1 MNKKIAL
8 VTNVLDYVG
17 PPAVKALLE
26 GGYDVIAQ
34 DPAFQD
40 TNTGKEYKINFPGTV
55 PLGLKDPRELIQYVW
70 DNINK
75 VDVLISN
82 DTFPAIHIPIEEAN
96 VEDLYATIENVL
108 VYPFKLMKYAIP
120 RLKKQGSGNVIM
132 VTSCRTDLPLPGG
145 AIPDI
150 ARAGA
155 NALVKSLSIELA
167 PFGIPVNA
175 IAPNYL
181 YSEAYF
187 PKAKFVDDPIGRA
200 FIKEVVPAGRL
211 GEPEEIGELVSYLA
225 NMKGSFHTGTI
236 IKFAG
241 GWPAASK
248 RPIKK
253 KPNRTEHVRLTASI
267 TSSGGLRPPGLDLT

>member
-1 MNKKIAL
+1 MTKIAL

-17 PPAVKALLE
+17 PPAVKALLQN
-26 GGYDVIAQ
+26 GYCVVAQ

-40 TNTGKEYKINFPGTV
+40 TTKQESYKADNPGTI
-55 PLGLKDPRELIQYVW
+55 PLGLQDPENLIQHAREKFEK
-70 DNINK
+70 I
-75 VDVLISN
+75 DVLISN
-82 DTFPAIHIPIEEAN
+82 DTFPAIHGPIEEAK
-96 VEDLYATIENVL
+96 VEDLNATIESVL
-108 VYPFKLMKYAIP
+108 LYPFKLMQAAIP

-132 VTSCRTDLPLPGG
+132 ITSCRTELPLLGG

-155 NALVKSLSIELA
+155 NAFVKSLSLELA

-187 PKAKFVDDPIGRA
+187 PKAKFIDDPVGRE
-200 FIKEVVPAGRL
+200 FISEVVPAGRL
-211 GEPEEIGELVSYLA
+211 GEPEEIGELVIYLA

-241 GWPAASK
+241 GWPAAPI
-248 RPIKK
+248 RP
-253 KPNRTEHVRLTASI
+253 V
-267 TSSGGLRPPGLDLT
+267 

>member
-8 VTNVLDYVG
+8 VTNALDYVG
-17 PPAVKALLE
+17 PPAVQALLE
-26 GGYDVIAQ
+26 VGYDVIAQ
-34 DPAFQD
+34 DPAFQ
-40 TNTGKEYKINFPGTV
+40 NTDKKEDYQTDNPGTI
-55 PLGLKDPRELIQYVW
+55 PLGVQEPKDLIQRVW
-70 DNINK
+70 DNYKK
-75 VDVLISN
+75 VDVLVSN
-82 DTFPAIHIPIEEAN
+82 DTFPAIHVPIDKAR
-96 VEDLYATIENVL
+96 VEDLNATIENVL
-108 VYPFKLMKYAIP
+108 VYPFRLMQEAIP

-132 VTSCRTDLPLPGG
+132 ITSCRTELPLPGG

-187 PKAKFVDDPIGRA
+187 PKAKFIDNPIGKN
-200 FIKEVVPAGRL
+200 FIREVVPAGRL
-211 GEPEEIGELVSYLA
+211 GEPEEIGELINYLA

-241 GWPAASK
+241 GWPSAPE
-248 RPIKK
+248 RPI
-253 KPNRTEHVRLTASI
+253 
-267 TSSGGLRPPGLDLT
+267 

>member
-1 MNKKIAL
+1 MDKKIAL
-8 VTNVLDYVG
+8 VTNVLDYAG

-26 GGYDVIAQ
+26 GGYTVVAQ
-34 DPAFQD
+34 DPAFQNKGLEENYEA
-40 TNTGKEYKINFPGTV
+40 TNPGAV
-55 PLGLKDPRELIQYVW
+55 PVVIREPRELLQHVW
-70 DNINK
+70 NTQGK
-75 VDVLISN
+75 VDVIVSN
-82 DTFPAIHIPIEEAN
+82 DTYPAIHVPIAEAN
-96 VEDLYATIENVL
+96 VADLNATIENVL
-108 VYPFKLMKYAIP
+108 VYPFKLMQEAIP
-120 RLKKQGSGNVIM
+120 RLKKQGKGNVIM
-132 VTSCRTDLPLPGG
+132 ITSCRTELPLTGG

-187 PKAKFVDDPIGRA
+187 PKAKFIDDPKGRE

-211 GEPEEIGELVSYLA
+211 GKPEEIGELITYLA

-241 GWPAASK
+241 GWPAAPK
-248 RPIKK
+248 RP
-253 KPNRTEHVRLTASI
+253 V
-267 TSSGGLRPPGLDLT
+267 

>member
-1 MNKKIAL
+1 MTEKIAL

-17 PPAVKALLE
+17 PPAVQALLE
-26 GGYDVIAQ
+26 GGYTVLAQ
-34 DPAFQD
+34 DPGFQD
-40 TNTGKEYKINFPGTV
+40 RHKQEDYKANHPCAV
-55 PLGLKDPRELIQYVW
+55 PLGLHVPKKLIQHVW
-70 DNINK
+70 DNYKK
-75 VDVLISN
+75 VDVLVSN
-82 DTFPAIHIPIEEAN
+82 DTFPAIHIPIEEARID
-96 VEDLYATIENVL
+96 DLNATIENVV
-108 VYPFKLMKYAIP
+108 VYPFKLMQEVIP

-132 VTSCRTDLPLPGG
+132 ITSCRTELPLPGG

-155 NALVKSLSIELA
+155 NALVKSLSIELS

-187 PKAKFVDDPIGRA
+187 PKAKFIEDPIGRE

-241 GWPAASK
+241 GWPAAPK
-248 RPIKK
+248 RPF
-253 KPNRTEHVRLTASI
+253 
-267 TSSGGLRPPGLDLT
+267 

>member
-26 GGYDVIAQ
+26 SGYDVVAH
-34 DPAFQD
+34 DSAFQD
-40 TNTGKEYKINFPGTV
+40 TNKLENYKANNPGTI
-55 PLGLKDPRELIQYVW
+55 PLGIQEPKKLIQQVW
-70 DNINK
+70 DDHSM
-75 VDVLISN
+75 VDVIISN
-82 DTFPAIHIPIEEAN
+82 DTFPAIHVPIDEAN
-96 VEDLYATIENVL
+96 VEDLNATIDNVL
-108 VYPFKLMKYAIP
+108 VYPFQLMQAAIP
-120 RLKKQGSGNVIM
+120 RLKKQGGGNVIM
-132 VTSCRTDLPLPGG
+132 ITSCRTELPLPGG

-155 NALVKSLSIELA
+155 NALVQSLSLELA

-187 PKAKFVDDPIGRA
+187 PKAKFIDNPIGKN
-200 FIKEVVPAGRL
+200 FIREVVPAGRL
-211 GEPEEIGELVSYLA
+211 GEPEEIGELITYLA

-241 GWPAASK
+241 GWPAAPK
-248 RPIKK
+248 RPI
-253 KPNRTEHVRLTASI
+253 
-267 TSSGGLRPPGLDLT
+267 

>member
-1 MNKKIAL
+1 MDKKIAL
-8 VTNVLDYVG
+8 VTNALDYVG
-17 PPAVKALLE
+17 PPAVKALLK

-40 TNTGKEYKINFPGTV
+40 TNKEKEYKIIFPGTV
-55 PLGLKDPRELIQYVW
+55 PLGIKDPRELIQYVW
-70 DNINK
+70 DNTKK
-75 VDVLISN
+75 VDVLLSN
-82 DTFPAIHIPIEEAN
+82 DTSPAIHIPIEEAN

-108 VYPFKLMKYAIP
+108 VYPFKLMKCAIP

-132 VTSCRTDLPLPGG
+132 VTSCRTELPLLGG

-187 PKAKFVDDPIGRA
+187 PKAKFLDDPIGRA

-225 NMKGSFHTGTI
+225 NMQGSFHTGTI

-241 GWPAASK
+241 GWPSAPK
-248 RPIKK
+248 RPI
-253 KPNRTEHVRLTASI
+253 
-267 TSSGGLRPPGLDLT
+267 

>member
-1 MNKKIAL
+1 MVGFFLTTAELNRDMGNNMNKKVAL
-8 VTNVLDYVG
+8 VTNALDFVG
-17 PPAVKALLE
+17 PPAVQALLE
-26 GGYDVIAQ
+26 ADYQVIAQ

-40 TNTGKEYKINFPGTV
+40 KAAGEDYQADHPGTSAT
-55 PLGLKDPRELIQYVW
+55 GLKDPDQLIEQVW
-70 DNINK
+70 EIHQK

-82 DTFPAIHIPIEEAN
+82 DTYPAIHIPIEQAN
-96 VEDLYATIENVL
+96 VEELHATIENVL
-108 VYPFKLMKYAIP
+108 VHPFRLMQAAIP
-120 RLKKQGSGNVIM
+120 RLKDQGSGNVIM
-132 VTSCRTDLPLPGG
+132 ITSCRTELPLPGG

-167 PFGIPVNA
+167 PYSIPVNA

-187 PKAKFVDDPIGRA
+187 PKAKFIDDPAGRE

-211 GEPEEIGELVSYLA
+211 GEPEEIGELVTYLA

-241 GWPAASK
+241 GWPAAPQ
-248 RPIKK
+248 RP
-253 KPNRTEHVRLTASI
+253 V
-267 TSSGGLRPPGLDLT
+267 

>member
-26 GGYDVIAQ
+26 GGYNVIAQ

-40 TNTGKEYKINFPGTV
+40 TNKGKEYKLNYPDTV

-70 DNINK
+70 DNNK
-75 VDVLISN
+75 KIDVLISN

-96 VEDLYATIENVL
+96 VEDLNATIENVL

-132 VTSCRTDLPLPGG
+132 ITSCRTELPLPGG

-150 ARAGA
+150 ARAGS

-167 PFGIPVNA
+167 PYGIPVNA

-241 GWPAASK
+241 GWPAAPK
-248 RPIKK
+248 RPI
-253 KPNRTEHVRLTASI
+253 
-267 TSSGGLRPPGLDLT
+267 

>member
-8 VTNVLDYVG
+8 VTNALDYVG
-17 PPAVKALLE
+17 PPAVNSLLAD
-26 GGYDVIAQ
+26 GYDVVAQ
-34 DPAFQD
+34 DPAFQAKD
-40 TNTGKEYKINFPGTV
+40 KQEEYAARNPGTI
-55 PLGLKDPRELIQYVW
+55 PLGIQAPEKLVQHVW
-70 DNINK
+70 RRHNK
-75 VDVLISN
+75 VDVLVSN
-82 DTFPAIHIPIEEAN
+82 DTFPAIHVPIDEAHI
-96 VEDLYATIENVL
+96 EDLKATIDNVL
-108 VYPFKLMKYAIP
+108 VYPFKLMQAAIP
-120 RLKKQGSGNVIM
+120 RLKQQGRGNVLMI
-132 VTSCRTDLPLPGG
+132 TSCRTELPLLGG

-187 PKAKFVDDPIGRA
+187 PKAKFIDNPTGSD
-200 FIKEVVPAGRL
+200 FIREVVPAGRL
-211 GEPEEIGELVSYLA
+211 GEPEEIGELINYLA

-241 GWPAASK
+241 GWPAAPK
-248 RPIKK
+248 RPI
-253 KPNRTEHVRLTASI
+253 
-267 TSSGGLRPPGLDLT
+267 

>member
-1 MNKKIAL
+1 MSKKIAL

-17 PPAVKALLE
+17 PPAVNALLE
-26 GGYDVIAQ
+26 DGYNVVAQ
-34 DPAFQD
+34 DPSFQD
-40 TNTGKEYKINFPGTV
+40 RYKQEDYKANHPGTV
-55 PLGLKDPRELIQYVW
+55 PLGFLDPKNLIQHVW
-70 DNINK
+70 DNYKK

-96 VEDLYATIENVL
+96 IEDLNATLENVL
-108 VYPFKLMKYAIP
+108 VYPFRLMKEAIP
-120 RLKKQGSGNVIM
+120 RLKIQGSGNVIM
-132 VTSCRTDLPLPGG
+132 ITSCRTELPLPGG

-167 PFGIPVNA
+167 PCGIPVNA

-187 PKAKFVDDPIGRA
+187 PRSKFIDNPIGKN
-200 FIKEVVPAGRL
+200 FIREVVPAGRL
-211 GEPEEIGELVSYLA
+211 GEPEEIGELISYLA

-241 GWPAASK
+241 GWPAAPK
-248 RPIKK
+248 RPI
-253 KPNRTEHVRLTASI
+253 
-267 TSSGGLRPPGLDLT
+267 

>member
-1 MNKKIAL
+1 MNTKTAL

-17 PPAVKALLE
+17 PPAVKVLLE
-26 GGYDVIAQ
+26 EGYDVAAQ

-40 TNTGKEYKINFPGTV
+40 GGQQEEFKANNPGAI
-55 PLGLKDPRELIQYVW
+55 PLAIQAPEKLIQHMW
-70 DNINK
+70 DTYKRI
-75 VDVLISN
+75 DVLVSN
-82 DTFPAIHIPIEEAN
+82 DTFPAIHVPVDEAN
-96 VEDLYATIENVL
+96 VDDLYATIENVL
-108 VYPFKLMKYAIP
+108 IHPFKLMQAAIP
-120 RLKKQGSGNVIM
+120 RLKKQGRGNVIM
-132 VTSCRTDLPLPGG
+132 ITSCRTELPLPGG

-155 NALVKSLSIELA
+155 NAFVKSLSLELA

-187 PKAKFVDDPIGRA
+187 PKAKFIDNPVGKK
-200 FIKEVVPAGRL
+200 FIREVVPAGRL
-211 GEPEEIGELVSYLA
+211 GEPEEIGELISYLA

-241 GWPAASK
+241 GWPAAPK
-248 RPIKK
+248 RP
-253 KPNRTEHVRLTASI
+253 V
-267 TSSGGLRPPGLDLT
+267 

>member
-26 GGYDVIAQ
+26 DGYNVVAQ
-34 DPAFQD
+34 DPAFQASNKQED
-40 TNTGKEYKINFPGTV
+40 YIANNPGTI
-55 PLGLKDPRELIQYVW
+55 PTGIREPKKLIQHVW
-70 DNINK
+70 DNFKK

-82 DTFPAIHIPIEEAN
+82 DTFPAIHISIEEAN
-96 VEDLYATIENVL
+96 VEDLKATIENVL
-108 VYPFKLMKYAIP
+108 VYPFKLMQAAIP
-120 RLKKQGSGNVIM
+120 RLKKQNGGNVIM
-132 VTSCRTDLPLPGG
+132 ITSCRTELPLPGG

-155 NALVKSLSIELA
+155 NALVKSLSLELA

-187 PKAKFVDDPIGRA
+187 PKAKFIDNPIGKN
-200 FIKEVVPAGRL
+200 FIREVVPAGRL
-211 GEPEEIGELVSYLA
+211 GKPEEIGELISYLA

-241 GWPAASK
+241 GWPAAPK
-248 RPIKK
+248 RPI
-253 KPNRTEHVRLTASI
+253 
-267 TSSGGLRPPGLDLT
+267 

>member
-8 VTNVLDYVG
+8 VTNALDYVG
-17 PPAVKALLE
+17 PPAVQALLK

-40 TNTGKEYKINFPGTV
+40 TNKEKEYKITFPGTI
-55 PLGLKDPRELIQYVW
+55 PLGIKDPRELIQYVW
-70 DNINK
+70 DNNKK

-108 VYPFKLMKYAIP
+108 VYPFKLLKCAIP

-132 VTSCRTDLPLPGG
+132 VTSCRTELPLPGG

-241 GWPAASK
+241 GWPAAPK
-248 RPIKK
+248 RPI
-253 KPNRTEHVRLTASI
+253 
-267 TSSGGLRPPGLDLT
+267 

>member
-1 MNKKIAL
+1 MAPIAL
-8 VTNVLDYVG
+8 VTNVSDYVG
-17 PPAVKALLE
+17 PPAVKALLK
-26 GGYDVIAQ
+26 GGYEVVAQ

-40 TNTGKEYKINFPGTV
+40 TPNQEAYKMDNPGTI
-55 PLGLKDPRELIQYVW
+55 PLGVQDPERLIRHVW
-70 DNINK
+70 ETYEK
-75 VDVLISN
+75 VDVIVSN
-82 DTFPAIHIPIEEAN
+82 DTFPAIHVPIEEAN
-96 VEDLYATIENVL
+96 VEDLHDTLENVL
-108 VYPFKLMKYAIP
+108 VYPFKLMQAAIP
-120 RLKKQGSGNVIM
+120 KLKKQESGNVIM
-132 VTSCRTDLPLPGG
+132 ITSCRTELPLPGG

-155 NALVKSLSIELA
+155 NALVKSLSLELA

-187 PKAKFVDDPIGRA
+187 PKAKFIENPVGRD

-211 GEPEEIGELVSYLA
+211 GDPEEIGELVTYLA

-241 GWPAASK
+241 GWPAAPQ
-248 RPIKK
+248 RPI
-253 KPNRTEHVRLTASI
+253 
-267 TSSGGLRPPGLDLT
+267 

>member
-17 PPAVKALLE
+17 PPAVNALLE
-26 GGYDVIAQ
+26 DGYKVVAQ
-34 DPAFQD
+34 DAAFQD
-40 TNTGKEYKINFPGTV
+40 AVKQKDYKANHAGTV
-55 PLGLKDPRELIQYVW
+55 PLGLQDPKKLIQHVW
-70 DNINK
+70 DNYEK

-82 DTFPAIHIPIEEAN
+82 DTFPAIHVPIEDAN
-96 VEDLYATIENVL
+96 VEDLKATIDNVL
-108 VYPFKLMKYAIP
+108 VYPFKLMQETIP
-120 RLKKQGSGNVIM
+120 RLKEQGSGNVIM
-132 VTSCRTDLPLPGG
+132 VTSCRTELPLPGG
-145 AIPDI
+145 AIPDV

-187 PKAKFVDDPIGRA
+187 PKSKFIDDPTGRE
-200 FIKEVVPAGRL
+200 FIRDVVPAGRL

-225 NMKGSFHTGTI
+225 NMKGSFHSGTI

-241 GWPAASK
+241 GWPAAPK
-248 RPIKK
+248 RPI
-253 KPNRTEHVRLTASI
+253 
-267 TSSGGLRPPGLDLT
+267 

>member
-8 VTNVLDYVG
+8 ITNVLDFVG
-17 PPAVKALLE
+17 PPAVEALLSD
-26 GGYDVIAQ
+26 GYTVLAQ

-40 TNTGKEYKINFPGTV
+40 ARKLEDYANRHPGTA
-55 PLGLKDPRELIQYVW
+55 PSGLQDPQKLIDHAW
-70 DNINK
+70 AANGT
-75 VDVLISN
+75 VDVVISN
-82 DTFPAIHIPIEEAN
+82 DTFPVIHIP
-96 VEDLYATIENVL
+96 VEDAVLEDFYATIENVL
-108 VYPFKLMKYAIP
+108 VRPFKLMKYAIP
-120 RLKKQGSGNVIM
+120 RLKKQGHGNVIL
-132 VTSCRTDLPLPGG
+132 VTSCRTELPLPGG
-145 AIPDI
+145 AIPDV

-187 PKAKFVDDPIGRA
+187 PKAKFIDDPIGREY
-200 FIKEVVPAGRL
+200 IRQVVPAARL
-211 GEPEEIGELVSYLA
+211 GKPEEIGELVSYLA

-241 GWPAASK
+241 GWPAAPK
-248 RPIKK
+248 RPF
-253 KPNRTEHVRLTASI
+253 
-267 TSSGGLRPPGLDLT
+267 

>member
-1 MNKKIAL
+1 MSNKIAL

-26 GGYDVIAQ
+26 SGYYVVAHDT
-34 DPAFQD
+34 AFQD
-40 TNTGKEYKINFPGTV
+40 ANQREDYKTNNPGTI
-55 PLGLKDPRELIQYVW
+55 PLGIGEPKKLIQQVW
-70 DNINK
+70 EDHIK
-75 VDVLISN
+75 VDVIVSN
-82 DTFPAIHIPIEEAN
+82 DTFPAIHVPIDEAN
-96 VEDLYATIENVL
+96 VEDLNATIDHVL
-108 VYPFKLMKYAIP
+108 VYPFKLMQAAIP
-120 RLKKQGSGNVIM
+120 RLKKQGRGNVIM
-132 VTSCRTDLPLPGG
+132 VTSCRTELPLPGG

-155 NALVKSLSIELA
+155 NALVKSLSLNLA
-167 PFGIPVNA
+167 PYGIPVNA

-187 PKAKFVDDPIGRA
+187 PKAKFIENPIGRD

-211 GEPEEIGELVSYLA
+211 GEPEEIGELINYLA

-241 GWPAASK
+241 GWPAAPK
-248 RPIKK
+248 RPI
-253 KPNRTEHVRLTASI
+253 
-267 TSSGGLRPPGLDLT
+267 